1 VATGWYLGLGRFR
14 NARAQGAVRA
24 SAIVVI
30 RPFPKDA
37 AEVAFAQRDE
47 VVQTLPANCADET
60 LAECVRLW
68 AADWGLQGAHTK
80 ARQGGIEVCRECR
93 AVVVEDEAVGMA
105 AGKRFAELLQGAFA
119 HPAWPTFA
127 HLIWP
132 TRILL
137 FCPN

>member
-1 VATGWYLGLGRFR
+1 MPVWKAVAVAAGWYLGLGRFR

-47 VVQTLPANCADET
+47 VVQALAANRADQP

-68 AADWGLQGAHTK
+68 ATDWGFQRAHVE
-80 ARQGGIEVCRECR
+80 AGQGGIELYRECR

-105 AGKRFAELLQGAFA
+105 AGEGLTELLEGPFRGGMSGDVGVQQAA
-119 HPAWPTFA
+119 
-127 HLIWP
+127 
-132 TRILL
+132 
-137 FCPN
+137 